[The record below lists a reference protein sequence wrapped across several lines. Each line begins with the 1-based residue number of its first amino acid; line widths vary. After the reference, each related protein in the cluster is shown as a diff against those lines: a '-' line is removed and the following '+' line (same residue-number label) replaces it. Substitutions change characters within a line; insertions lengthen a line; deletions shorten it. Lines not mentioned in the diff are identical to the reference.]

1 MIANN
6 PSFTEDKYFSHYN
19 VNDFNEEDILFSSS
33 TDIYNIRPDLSSIN
47 NESMLFNENES
58 QDATKMSLFKIEKC
72 EKKRGR
78 KTQKES
84 KKQIHSAL
92 DNDNIKIKIQT
103 HFLNFVV
110 SFIND
115 CLRTFFPDN
124 KKILLDFNQ
133 DKKTNVTKKSLQTY
147 KSFSIKE
154 LIEYM
159 GISKKWKK
167 PSENNNKEIIEK
179 LNGYQWFHNFFEK
192 NYLDLFSF
200 YYNDGQPLNKKTFL
214 DKVIKFSKKTKSF
227 YVLLEKYKE
236 SKEYIN
242 LMNGAKIFFLENN
255 ENNLSESDKKD
266 SIDLNE
272 NQ

>member
-1 MIANN
+1 
-6 PSFTEDKYFSHYN
+6 
-19 VNDFNEEDILFSSS
+19 
-33 TDIYNIRPDLSSIN
+33 
-47 NESMLFNENES
+47 MLFNENES
-58 QDATKMSLFKIEKC
+58 QDGKKNPLFKTEKC

-78 KTQKES
+78 KIQKES
-84 KKQIHSAL
+84 KKQVHTAL

-167 PSENNNKEIIEK
+167 RSENNNKEIIEK
-179 LNGYQWFHNFFEK
+179 
-192 NYLDLFSF
+192 
-200 YYNDGQPLNKKTFL
+200 
-214 DKVIKFSKKTKSF
+214 
-227 YVLLEKYKE
+227 
-236 SKEYIN
+236 
-242 LMNGAKIFFLENN
+242 
-255 ENNLSESDKKD
+255 
-266 SIDLNE
+266 
-272 NQ
+272 